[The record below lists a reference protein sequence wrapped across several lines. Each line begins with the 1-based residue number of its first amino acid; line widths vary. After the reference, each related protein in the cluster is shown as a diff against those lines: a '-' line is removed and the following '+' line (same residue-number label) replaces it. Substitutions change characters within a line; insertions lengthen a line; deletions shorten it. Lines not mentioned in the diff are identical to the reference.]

1 MEKEPNL
8 HAGHRQRMKARFV
21 EQGSAAFSDHQLLEL
36 LLFYSV
42 PRKDT
47 NPLAHR
53 LMNTF
58 HSLSGVLNAS
68 VEELTQVDGVS
79 EHTAVLIHLLPQFL
93 QRYRTEVNDA
103 SQRAFSIEDVA
114 AYLRPHFF
122 GARAEL
128 VFLVSLDDAGR
139 ILGCDCLNEGNV
151 NQAWV
156 DSRTL
161 VSCALRRR
169 ATGVVLAHCHP
180 IGSTEPSDA
189 DCLTTRHCKKILQ
202 ALNIKLIDHLVFADD
217 QWVSM
222 AKLNL
227 ID

>member
-1 MEKEPNL
+1 MEKESNL
-8 HAGHRQRMKARFV
+8 HAGHRQRMKARFL
-21 EQGSAAFSDHQLLEL
+21 EQGSDAFSDHQLLEM

-68 VEELTQVDGVS
+68 VEELMQVDGVS
-79 EHTAVLIHLLPQFL
+79 EHTAILIHLLLQFL
-93 QRYRTEVNDA
+93 QRYRMEVNDTGN
-103 SQRAFSIEDVA
+103 RVFSIEDVA
-114 AYLRPHFF
+114 EYLRPHFF
-122 GARAEL
+122 AARSEL
-128 VFLVSLDDAGR
+128 VFMVSLDDAGR

-151 NQAWV
+151 NHAWV

-202 ALNIKLIDHLVFADD
+202 SLNINLIDHLVFADD

-227 ID
+227 LD

>member
-8 HAGHRQRMKARFV
+8 HAGHRQRMKARFL
-21 EQGSAAFSDHQLLEL
+21 EQGSGAFSDHQLLEM

-42 PRKDT
+42 PRRDT

-58 HSLSGVLNAS
+58 HTLSGVLNAS
-68 VEELTQVDGVS
+68 VEELTAVDGVS
-79 EHTAVLIHLLPQFL
+79 EHTAILIHLSLQIF
-93 QRYRTEVNDA
+93 QRYRTQISDGG
-103 SQRAFSIEDVA
+103 QHAFSIEDVA
-114 AYLRPHFF
+114 EYLRPYFF
-122 GARAEL
+122 GSRNERI
-128 VFLVSLDDAGR
+128 FLVSLDSADR
-139 ILGCDCLNEGNV
+139 ILGCDCLNEGEV
-151 NQAWV
+151 NYAWL

-161 VSCALRRR
+161 VSHALRSK
-169 ATGVVLAHCHP
+169 AAGVVLAHCHP
-180 IGSTEPSDA
+180 LGSPEPSDA

-202 ALNIKLIDHLVFADD
+202 ALNIQLIDHLVFADD